1 MLKFGCCLNMN
12 AKDEYGIGYAD
23 IEAVAAAGFDYVE
36 LPLAEMMAL
45 DAGGVSRLKNRL
57 RSAGMRCYSC
67 NNFFPKGIRLT
78 GEDRQM
84 PRILEYVAASLN
96 RAAEMGACRIVF
108 GSGPAKNVPDG
119 FPMERGYDQ
128 VVELLR
134 RVGAM
139 AEQYGGLLVTI
150 EPLRKA
156 ECNLIN
162 RFSEGVQLA
171 RDVASRHIRVLV
183 DFYHLSVEDEPLSHL
198 ERDGAAYL
206 RHVHFAHPSGRC
218 FPLDS
223 EAAAAYVHFFRTLK
237 QIGYTGGVSLEAYS
251 GDLSKEAPIANRVL
265 RQVSD
270 LAEHAVCG

>member
-12 AKDEYGIGYAD
+12 AKDEHGIGYAD

-36 LPLAEMMAL
+36 LPLAEMMTL
-45 DAGGVSRLKNRL
+45 DAGGLSSLKNRL
-57 RSAGMRCYSC
+57 RSRGMRCYSC

-84 PRILEYVAASLN
+84 PRILEYTSAALN
-96 RAAEMGACRIVF
+96 RAAEMGACRVVF

-134 RVGAM
+134 YVGDIA
-139 AEQYGGLLVTI
+139 AQYDLLVTI

-183 DFYHLSVEDEPLSHL
+183 DFYHLTVEDEPLSHL

-206 RHVHFAHPSGRC
+206 RHVHFAHPVGRC

-223 EAAAAYVHFFRTLK
+223 EAAAAYVPFFRTLK
-237 QIGYTGGVSLEAYS
+237 RIGYTGGVSLEAYS
-251 GDLSKEAPIANRVL
+251 GGDLRKEAAVANRVL
-265 RQVSD
+265 RQVCD
-270 LAEHAVCG
+270 LAEEAVCG